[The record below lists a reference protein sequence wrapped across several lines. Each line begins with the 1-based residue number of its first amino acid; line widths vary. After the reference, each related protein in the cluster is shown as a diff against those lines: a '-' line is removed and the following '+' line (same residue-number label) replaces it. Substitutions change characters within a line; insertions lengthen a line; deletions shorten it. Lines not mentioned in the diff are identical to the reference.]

1 MRSGLLDQA
10 FADNSE
16 PVCWDVTTVEKM
28 EAAFVQTFS
37 LRSVERDGNE
47 EEADGEDM
55 QQVRLAKEAR
65 LCDLLSALKEA
76 GELVHELFG
85 DNQIMSGF
93 HYLCECHVEWV
104 IGYIFWCASVRC
116 TRIQGCICIGNILR
130 FLIPLHDKSK
140 LRVRLDDE
148 TYDPRLVLKPVKKA
162 VCVNV
167 KQVNIY
173 QVFRNGEYARI
184 RILLNDNLSPT

>member
-16 PVCWDVTTVEKM
+16 PVCWNVTTVEKM
-28 EAAFVQTFS
+28 EAAFVQAFS

-148 TYDPRLVLKPVKKA
+148 K
-162 VCVNV
+162 
-167 KQVNIY
+167 
-173 QVFRNGEYARI
+173 RI
-184 RILLNDNLSPT
+184 RPSLGLEACQESGVRKCKAGKYLSSIQKRRVRTNTDPLE